1 MICDALKGKCCILGW
16 RAELCTWPEN
26 MKYGAQAR
34 VRSAEC
40 RVHFH
45 YNLAF
50 YSTSSSSVSSA
61 DYNWPESADLLSF
74 CTQES
79 TTCVQ
84 IRQRLLCTCFAL
96 RSCRTLHSVL
106 DCVKTSRFATA
117 MASISTSS
125 LLFNVF
131 ERSWSPR
138 ADHGATSF
146 LAICWRAGECAE
158 NAADLPGPARQ
169 PRLRAPHLFMVQS
182 EAIITNNN
190 LRSRVSSQLP
200 ASGCW
205 LLHLHSAH
213 SAPAHAPVTRTA

>member
-1 MICDALKGKCCILGW
+1 MICDALKGKCCILAW

-40 RVHFH
+40 GVHIH

-117 MASISTSS
+117 MASVSHFISSIQRFREVLIT
-125 LLFNVF
+125 
-131 ERSWSPR
+131 ESWSWCNIIL
-138 ADHGATSF
+138 GNLLES
-146 LAICWRAGECAE
+146 WRMCGECRWFAGPS
-158 NAADLPGPARQ
+158 AAAAAPNPAFIYGPIWS
-169 PRLRAPHLFMVQS
+169 H
-182 EAIITNNN
+182 NNK
-190 LRSRVSSQLP
+190 
-200 ASGCW
+200 
-205 LLHLHSAH
+205 
-213 SAPAHAPVTRTA
+213 